1 MSRTTPRGAGS
12 SSCIFPIRQ
21 FPVDKEPSVPPAGTL
36 GIVSTAMIGRTVIKL
51 ATGVFVVLLFSATS
65 FGQASGPTTQPSAP
79 SDGSLK
85 TLSGDQVLDQMLKP
99 PANASKPLQPVP
111 DRSAT
116 DKTSGSGA
124 VTPNAPKVPLLRE
137 GTYVFDRTARLTR
150 ATNGQA
156 ELTFDA
162 DGKALRDP
170 PMIIVPNQKLQQ
182 MEEEVSSSSRD
193 LKFHVTG
200 MVTEYRGRNY
210 ILLERTAVLPD
221 ITQQF

>member
-1 MSRTTPRGAGS
+1 MTSG
-12 SSCIFPIRQ
+12 
-21 FPVDKEPSVPPAGTL
+21 VPSEGTC
-36 GIVSTAMIGRTVIKL
+36 GIVLSAMIGRIVIKL
-51 ATGVFVVLLFSATS
+51 ATGVIVVLLFSAMS
-65 FGQASGPTTQPSAP
+65 FGQANGPTTQPSAP

-99 PANASKPLQPVP
+99 PANAARPLQPVP
-111 DRSAT
+111 DQAT
-116 DKTSGSGA
+116 SDKTSGRGA
-124 VTPNAPKVPLLRE
+124 VTPNAPKVPLIRE

-150 ATNGQA
+150 GINGQA
-156 ELTFDA
+156 ELTFES

-170 PMIIVPNQKLQQ
+170 PMIILPNQKLQQ
-182 MEEEVSSSSRD
+182 MEEEVSSASRD

-210 ILLERTAVLPD
+210 VLLERTAVLPD

>member
-1 MSRTTPRGAGS
+1 MSGTTPRGAGS
-12 SSCIFPIRQ
+12 SSFIFPIRQ

-36 GIVSTAMIGRTVIKL
+36 GIVSIAMIGRTVIKL
-51 ATGVFVVLLFSATS
+51 ATVVFVAISFSAAC
-65 FGQASGPTTQPSAP
+65 FGQASGPTTQPAAP

-85 TLSGDQVLDQMLKP
+85 VLSGDQVLDQMLKP
-99 PANASKPLQPVP
+99 PANAVKPLQPVS

-150 ATNGQA
+150 TTNGQS
-156 ELTFDA
+156 ELTFDS

-170 PMIIVPNQKLQQ
+170 PMIILPNLKLQQ
-182 MEEEVSSSSRD
+182 MEDQVSAANRD
-193 LKFHVTG
+193 LKFRVTG

-210 ILLERTAVLPD
+210 ILLERAVALDPAV
-221 ITQQF
+221 QF